1 VATSTPSR
9 RAHDYAIREATRA
22 GASQRDDEPELSV
35 VMPCLNEVKTL
46 ETCIRKSQASL
57 KRLGVTGEVVV
68 ADNGSTDG
76 SIELA
81 ESLGAR
87 VVHVSRKGYGAA
99 MVGGCSAARGRYIL
113 MGDADDSYD
122 FASIDGFVE
131 QLRNGWDIVWG
142 TRLRGRIMPGAMPWL
157 NRYVGNPLLTT
168 ILRLLFKIK
177 LSDAHCGL
185 RAFTRRAFELLDL
198 RSAGME
204 VNSEMLIKASNLNL
218 RVTEVPITFFPDA
231 RGRPPHLRPLRDG
244 WRNLKVLLMYSP
256 MSLFLVPG
264 LSVFVLGLALMVAQ
278 VFAPADQPLSFLG
291 LRLDFHWAILGSAM
305 AVVGYQI
312 ITVYFFARIYS
323 VTHRLQEEDRLLTW
337 GFRALTLER
346 VLVLAVV
353 VSLVGL
359 ILDAV
364 VAATWVGSGFGPLL
378 PGHTRLF
385 VFGSTLVA
393 LGVQTFFNAF
403 FFSIIGDRYQRDQEE
418 SEASVRRSSDG
429 R

>member
-1 VATSTPSR
+1 
-9 RAHDYAIREATRA
+9 
-22 GASQRDDEPELSV
+22 
-35 VMPCLNEVKTL
+35 
-46 ETCIRKSQASL
+46 
-57 KRLGVTGEVVV
+57 
-68 ADNGSTDG
+68 
-76 SIELA
+76 
-81 ESLGAR
+81 
-87 VVHVSRKGYGAA
+87 
-99 MVGGCSAARGRYIL
+99 
-113 MGDADDSYD
+113 
-122 FASIDGFVE
+122 
-131 QLRNGWDIVWG
+131 
-142 TRLRGRIMPGAMPWL
+142 
-157 NRYVGNPLLTT
+157 
-168 ILRLLFKIK
+168 
-177 LSDAHCGL
+177 
-185 RAFTRRAFELLDL
+185 
-198 RSAGME
+198 
-204 VNSEMLIKASNLNL
+204 MLIKASNLNL
-218 RVTEVPITFFPDA
+218 RVTEVPITLFPDA

-312 ITVYFFARIYS
+312 ITVYLFARIYS

-418 SEASVRRSSDG
+418 SEASVRRSSAG